1 MPLGNRMT
9 LLDQTPHEEESEEYF
24 TPPQSPDCNED
35 GRLESN
41 QEDQYSH
48 KKMLQIGQLNIVKD
62 LKEKFNYEIIY
73 LILTN
78 NA

>member
-1 MPLGNRMT
+1 VQKLKTSSWNIFKNSKIRIIKMPLGNRMT

-41 QEDQYSH
+41 
-48 KKMLQIGQLNIVKD
+48 
-62 LKEKFNYEIIY
+62 
-73 LILTN
+73 
-78 NA
+78 

>member
-9 LLDQTPHEEESEEYF
+9 LLDQTPH
-24 TPPQSPDCNED
+24 SPDCNED

-48 KKMLQIGQLNIVKD
+48 KKMLQIGQLNIIKD